1 MPPVIT
7 KALRNRWFVVGVH
20 AGLWFLLYVTLTH
33 LGGKAPDF
41 READAVAN
49 PPQSPVPVAGLERLF
64 LPGIW
69 PKTLVQ
75 TNLLNP
81 FYTTYFVQPPPP
93 PPTTRKINVAYNG
106 FSQISDGIKQVGY
119 KLDNVFNIAP
129 IGTQI
134 ATELF
139 IADATIQTLM
149 LTNVAAQTNIIGWN
163 TNKDIIIP
171 IK

>member
-1 MPPVIT
+1 MPPVIKT
-7 KALRNRWFVVGVH
+7 VLRNRWFVVGVH
-20 AGLWFLLYVTLTH
+20 AGLWFLLYLALTH

-41 READAVAN
+41 REVGAVGN
-49 PPQSPVPVAGLERLF
+49 PPQSPAPVAGLERLF

-81 FYTTYFVQPPPP
+81 FYTLYFVPPPPP
-93 PPTTRKINVAYNG
+93 PPTTRKINVAYHG
-106 FSQISDGIKQVGY
+106 FSQIGEGIKQVGY
-119 KLDNVFNIAP
+119 KLDNVFNTAP

-139 IADATIQTLM
+139 IAEASIQALM
-149 LTNVAAQTNIIGWN
+149 LTNVAAQTNIIGFN

-171 IK
+171 IR

>member
-1 MPPVIT
+1 MPPIIKIV
-7 KALRNRWFVVGVH
+7 LRNRWFVVGVH
-20 AGLWFLLYVTLTH
+20 ACLWFLLYLTLTH

-41 READAVAN
+41 RLAGAVAN
-49 PPQSPVPVAGLERLF
+49 PPQSPAPVAGLERLF

-75 TNLLNP
+75 TNLPNP
-81 FYTTYFVQPPPP
+81 FYTRFFVPPPPP
-93 PPTTRKINVAYNG
+93 PPTTRKINVAYHG
-106 FSQISDGIKQVGY
+106 FSQINEGIKQVGY
-119 KLDNVFNIAP
+119 KLDNAFNIAP

-139 IADATIQTLM
+139 IADATIQALM
-149 LTNVAAQTNIIGWN
+149 LTNVAAQTNFIGWN
-163 TNKDIIIP
+163 TNQDIIIP

>member
-1 MPPVIT
+1 MPPIV
-7 KALRNRWFVVGVH
+7 KRALRNRWFVVGVH
-20 AGLWFLLYVTLTH
+20 AGLWILLYLALTQ
-33 LGGKAPDF
+33 LRGKAPDF
-41 READAVAN
+41 READAIAN
-49 PPQSPVPVAGLERLF
+49 PPQSPAPVAGLERLF

-75 TNLLNP
+75 TNMPNP
-81 FYTTYFVQPPPP
+81 FFTLYFVPPPPP
-93 PPTTRKINVAYNG
+93 PPTTRKINVAYQG
-106 FSQISDGIKQVGY
+106 FSQINEGVKQVGY
-119 KLDNVFNIAP
+119 QLDNVFNTAR

-139 IADATIQTLM
+139 IADATIQALT
-149 LTNVAAQTNIIGWN
+149 LTNAAGQTNTVGWN

>member
-1 MPPVIT
+1 MPPVIA

-20 AGLWFLLYVTLTH
+20 AGLWLLLYVTLTH
-33 LGGKAPDF
+33 LGGKAPNF
-41 READAVAN
+41 RAADAAAN
-49 PPQSPVPVAGLERLF
+49 PPQSPAPVAGLERLF

-75 TNLLNP
+75 TNLFNP
-81 FYTTYFVQPPPP
+81 FYTTHFELPPPP
-93 PPTTRKINVAYNG
+93 PPTTRKIDVAYQG
-106 FSQISDGIKQVGY
+106 FSQISEGIKQVGY
-119 KLDNVFNIAP
+119 KLDNVFKIAP

-139 IADATIQTLM
+139 IADASIQALM
-149 LTNVAAQTNIIGWN
+149 LTNVAAQTNIIGLN
-163 TNKDIIIP
+163 TNKEIIIP

>member
-1 MPPVIT
+1 V
-7 KALRNRWFVVGVH
+7 AGLH
-20 AGLWFLLYVTLTH
+20 AGLWLLLYLALTH

-49 PPQSPVPVAGLERLF
+49 PPQSPAPVAGLESLF

-69 PKTLVQ
+69 PKSLVQ
-75 TNLLNP
+75 TNLFNP
-81 FYTTYFVQPPPP
+81 FYTTHFVLPPPP
-93 PPTTRKINVAYNG
+93 PPTTRKINVVYRG
-106 FSQISDGIKQVGY
+106 FSQISEGIKQVGY
-119 KLDNVFNIAP
+119 ELDNVFKTAP
-129 IGTQI
+129 IGAQI

-139 IADATIQTLM
+139 IADATIQALM
-149 LTNVAAQTNIIGWN
+149 LTNVAAQTNIIGQN

>member
-7 KALRNRWFVVGVH
+7 KVLRNRWFVVGVH

-41 READAVAN
+41 RETDAVAN
-49 PPQSPVPVAGLERLF
+49 PPQSPAPVAGLDRLF

-75 TNLLNP
+75 TNLFNP
-81 FYTTYFVQPPPP
+81 FYTTNFVQPPPP
-93 PPTTRKINVAYNG
+93 PPTTRKINVGYHG
-106 FSQISDGIKQVGY
+106 FSQIGQGIKQVGY
-119 KLDNVFNIAP
+119 KLDNAFNIAP

-139 IADATIQTLM
+139 IADATIQALM
-149 LTNVAAQTNIIGWN
+149 LTNVAAQTNIIGLN

>member
-1 MPPVIT
+1 MPQLLK
-7 KALRNRWFVVGVH
+7 KALRNRWFVLGVH
-20 AGLWFLLYVTLTH
+20 AGLWFLLYLILTH

-49 PPQSPVPVAGLERLF
+49 PPQSPAPVAGLERLF

-81 FYTTYFVQPPPP
+81 FYTVHFVPPPPP
-93 PPTTRKINVAYNG
+93 PPTTRKIDVAYQG
-106 FSQISDGIKQVGY
+106 FYQSTEGTKQIGF
-119 KLDNVFNIAP
+119 KLDSVFKIAP
-129 IGTQI
+129 IGAQI

-139 IADATIQTLM
+139 IADASIQVLT
-149 LTNVAAQTNIIGWN
+149 LTNVAAQTNIIGLN
-163 TNKDIIIP
+163 TNKEIIIP

>member
-7 KALRNRWFVVGVH
+7 KVLRNRWFVVGVH
-20 AGLWFLLYVTLTH
+20 AGLWILLYMILTH

-41 READAVAN
+41 RETDTVAN
-49 PPQSPVPVAGLERLF
+49 PPQSPAPVAGLDRLF

-81 FYTTYFVQPPPP
+81 FYTVYFVLPPPP
-93 PPTTRKINVAYNG
+93 PPTTRKINVAYHG
-106 FSQISDGIKQVGY
+106 FSQISQGVKQVGY

-139 IADATIQTLM
+139 IADASIQALM
-149 LTNVAAQTNIIGWN
+149 LTNMAAQTNIIGLN
-163 TNKDIIIP
+163 TNKEIIIP

>member
-20 AGLWFLLYVTLTH
+20 AGLWFLLYLTLTH

-41 READAVAN
+41 HEADAVAN
-49 PPQSPVPVAGLERLF
+49 PPQSPAPVAGLERLF

-69 PKTLVQ
+69 PKSLVQ

-81 FYTTYFVQPPPP
+81 FYTTHFVLPPPP
-93 PPTTRKINVAYNG
+93 PPTTRKIDVAYQG
-106 FSQISDGIKQVGY
+106 FSQISEGIKQVGY
-119 KLDNVFNIAP
+119 KLDNVFKIAP

-139 IADATIQTLM
+139 IADASIQALM
-149 LTNVAAQTNIIGWN
+149 LTNVAAQTNIIGLN
-163 TNKDIIIP
+163 TNKEIIVP